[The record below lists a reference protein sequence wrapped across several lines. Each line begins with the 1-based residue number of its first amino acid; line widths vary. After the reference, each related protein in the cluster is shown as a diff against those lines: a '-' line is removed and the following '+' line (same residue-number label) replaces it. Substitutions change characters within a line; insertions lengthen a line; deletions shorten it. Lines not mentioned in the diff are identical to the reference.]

1 MMRRSLAGRAA
12 LLAAGAGCRYCS
24 DAPPGYGPGP
34 GQPQVQNAL
43 GTLQQERQEF
53 VEAAPDKGGH
63 RAQAIQLVDQAIN
76 LPMGMQFA
84 GD

>member
-1 MMRRSLAGRAA
+1 MRRSLAGRAA
-12 LLAAGAGCRYCS
+12 LLAAGAGCSYYS
-24 DAPPGYGPGP
+24 DAPPGGSGP
-34 GQPQVQNAL
+34 GQPHVQNAL
-43 GTLQQERQEF
+43 GTLQQARQEL
-53 VEAAPDKGGH
+53 VEAVPDKGGH